1 VDARVF
7 DRGARK
13 NASLHTARDA
23 QAGANASATSAA
35 AVAPAVQMKLAVPR
49 TETHEEVP
57 KMIRNLILA
66 AGLFAFTGTAAL
78 AAPKAPVTVS
88 HKVAQAPAGDA
99 AGDAAKDAKKDKA
112 AAKKGA
118 AKKGKKGAK
127 DEKAAEPAKEP
138 AK

>member
-1 VDARVF
+1 M
-7 DRGARK
+7 
-13 NASLHTARDA
+13 
-23 QAGANASATSAA
+23 
-35 AVAPAVQMKLAVPR
+35 APALQMKLAVLR

-57 KMIRNLILA
+57 KMIRNLMLA
-66 AGLFAFTGTAAL
+66 AGLFAFTATAAV

-88 HKVAQAPAGDA
+88 HKVAQAPAGDT

-118 AKKGKKGAK
+118 HKAKKGAK

>member
-1 VDARVF
+1 
-7 DRGARK
+7 
-13 NASLHTARDA
+13 
-23 QAGANASATSAA
+23 
-35 AVAPAVQMKLAVPR
+35 MKRTVPP

-57 KMIRNLILA
+57 KMIRNLMLA
-66 AGLFAFTGTAAL
+66 ASLFAFTGTAAL
-78 AAPKAPVTVS
+78 AAPAHVTPS

-99 AGDAAKDAKKDKA
+99 AGDAKDAKKDKA

-127 DEKAAEPAKEP
+127 EGDKPAADAPAKEP